1 MKILLLTSWF
11 LVLVLL
17 YLRFQSK
24 WNIRRS
30 MREAEKKKESDTG
43 NYSSDDDAQ
52 YDGHGHALLGGHARQ
67 CGRFSL
73 ILLLIIAYL

>member
-11 LVLVLL
+11 LVLLLL

-43 NYSSDDDAQ
+43 NYSSDDD
-52 YDGHGHALLGGHARQ
+52 DILGKTRTEFPSRGMRGNAKEPDQNRK
-67 CGRFSL
+67 
-73 ILLLIIAYL
+73 

>member
-11 LVLVLL
+11 LVLLLL

-30 MREAEKKKESDTG
+30 MREAEKKRSIGQIAGYYFHVVVLWVKLQATV
-43 NYSSDDDAQ
+43 
-52 YDGHGHALLGGHARQ
+52 LGVCWAI
-67 CGRFSL
+67 FLSL
-73 ILLLIIAYL
+73 